1 MFIVN
6 GGKGA
11 NQAVAAARL
20 QAKACFAGQMGK
32 DDNAQL
38 LIKEMKESGLNLDR
52 LVELEG
58 VQTGQATILLD

>member
-32 DDNAQL
+32 DDNATL
-38 LIKEMKESGLNLDR
+38 LIKGNTQNNYNYNNNTNHFKYLFK
-52 LVELEG
+52 
-58 VQTGQATILLD
+58 II

>member
-38 LIKEMKESGLNLDR
+38 LIKGNLNNNYS
-52 LVELEG
+52 
-58 VQTGQATILLD
+58 QYTILLNFYIDLK